1 MRIRLRSSA
10 ILAAMHAEFTF
21 QLATIYGFLLA
32 LARVSGVVVF
42 VPIPGF
48 SAGPDAS
55 RVVLALALT
64 IALFPAW
71 PTLATR
77 RRIIRWL
84 RAGCSERSAQKRV
97 FGVTVGLA
105 IAFLLEGVQMAAQ
118 VLGLQAG
125 YSYAS
130 TVDPTTQADTTTLQ
144 LMAQLLAGT
153 LFFAF
158 GFDRQVL
165 ASPGKKSGI
174 GAGACASHSTGAPL
188 RRLWALA
195 RQSSPPGCNWRFPVL
210 ALLVLLDI
218 AFAVLGRLHAQLQL
232 LSLSFAI
239 KMLVALAFLA
249 VVLSVYP
256 GRFRAHG
263 RDHIRGIGSSAESI
277 SSRTHD
283 GGPRP
288 AHRKTDQAKT
298 REEPAG
304 GPVSRQP
311 GIAGRFAVPHV
322 CGPADRG
329 GGGFLRTDARHGP
342 LLSGG
347 RLSSSGDASRG
358 SCGSTRCCSDTY
370 SRLYSGWA
378 AA

>member
-1 MRIRLRSSA
+1 
-10 ILAAMHAEFTF
+10 MHAEFTF
-21 QLATIYGFLLA
+21 QLASIYGFLLA

-71 PTLATR
+71 PKLPPEDGATFAAGRLLAGIGAET
-77 RRIIRWL
+77 
-84 RAGCSERSAQKRV
+84 V
-97 FGVTVGLA
+97 FGVTVGLV
-105 IAFLLEGVQMAAQ
+105 IAFLLEGVQLAAQ

-130 TVDPTTQADTTTLQ
+130 TVDPTTQADTTSLQ

-165 ASPGKKSGI
+165 V
-174 GAGACASHSTGAPL
+174 
-188 RRLWALA
+188 ALA
-195 RQSSPPGCNWRFPVL
+195 RSLESAPGRAWSLDSDAIEAIVRLGASIFATGVRLAIPVL

-239 KMLVALAFLA
+239 KMLTALAFLA
-249 VVLSVYP
+249 AVLSVYP
-256 GRFRAHG
+256 AVF
-263 RDHIRGIGSSAESI
+263 E
-277 SSRTHD
+277 RT
-283 GGPRP
+283 G
-288 AHRKTDQAKT
+288 AITFT
-298 REEPAG
+298 
-304 GPVSRQP
+304 VL
-311 GIAGRFAVPHV
+311 
-322 CGPADRG
+322 DRV
-329 GGGFLRTDARHGP
+329 LNP
-342 LLSGG
+342 
-347 RLSSSGDASRG
+347 
-358 SCGSTRCCSDTY
+358 
-370 SRLYSGWA
+370 
-378 AA
+378 

>member
-1 MRIRLRSSA
+1 
-10 ILAAMHAEFTF
+10 MHAEVTF
-21 QLATIYGFLLA
+21 QLATVYGFLLA

-55 RVVLALALT
+55 RVVLALAVT

-71 PTLATR
+71 PAFAVQEGQTLAVARLLGAIGAET
-77 RRIIRWL
+77 
-84 RAGCSERSAQKRV
+84 V
-97 FGVTVGLA
+97 FGAAVGLA
-105 IAFLLEGVQMAAQ
+105 IAFLLEGVQLASQ

-165 ASPGKKSGI
+165 A
-174 GAGACASHSTGAPL
+174 T
-188 RRLWALA
+188 LA
-195 RQSSPPGCNWRFPVL
+195 RSLESAPGGAFALDGDAIQAITRLGATIFTTGVQLAIPVV

-239 KMLVALAFLA
+239 KMLTALAFLA
-249 VVLSVYP
+249 VVLSAYP
-256 GRFRAHG
+256 GVF
-263 RDHIRGIGSSAESI
+263 E
-277 SSRTHD
+277 RT
-283 GGPRP
+283 G
-288 AHRKTDQAKT
+288 AITFT
-298 REEPAG
+298 
-304 GPVSRQP
+304 VL
-311 GIAGRFAVPHV
+311 
-322 CGPADRG
+322 DRV
-329 GGGFLRTDARHGP
+329 LNR
-342 LLSGG
+342 
-347 RLSSSGDASRG
+347 
-358 SCGSTRCCSDTY
+358 
-370 SRLYSGWA
+370 
-378 AA
+378 